1 MYQNH
6 KSEILLAK
14 PLIKDDIVF
23 TKSVVYLCQNDR

>member
-6 KSEILLAK
+6 KSEILLAT

-23 TKSVVYLCQNDR
+23 T